1 MVDLPFEPAPVSE
14 AVTRGIRVQVIS
26 EYSPENSDPRQRQWV
41 FQYTV
46 RITNQGQE
54 KVQLVSRHWIITD
67 ALEHIEEVRGPGVVG
82 QQPVLGPGESFQYSS
97 WCPLQTS
104 TGTMRGAYQM
114 VGAGGKSFEIEI
126 ALFALRAR
134 YTVN

>member
-14 AVTRGIRVQVIS
+14 AVTRDIRVQVIS
-26 EYSPENSDPRQRQWV
+26 EYSPENSDPRQSQWV

-54 KVQLVSRHWIITD
+54 TVQLVSRHWIITD
-67 ALEHIEEVRGPGVVG
+67 AFEHIEEVRGPGVVG
-82 QQPVLGPGESFQYSS
+82 QQPVLGPGESFEYSS

-104 TGTMRGAYQM
+104 TGTMRGTYQM
-114 VGAGGKSFEIEI
+114 VGAGGTRFEIEI
-126 ALFALRAR
+126 APFGLRAR